1 MNRKITAVLM
11 FAVIIVAG
19 CAAGAG
25 GGGADRDVITEQR
38 IQASNANGVDQLI
51 EWEEPRWLSNSNAR
65 VYVDGE
71 EWGTIGVLTDIRLSD
86 VVEIR
91 YWAPQ
96 RANAQ
101 YGAGHSAGVIQI
113 TRR

>member
-11 FAVIIVAG
+11 FAIFIIAG
-19 CAAGAG
+19 CAAGA

-51 EWEEPRWLSNSNAR
+51 EWEEPRWLSNSSTR

-71 EWGTIGVLTDIRLSD
+71 EWGTLSVLPDIRLSD

-91 YWAPQ
+91 WWAPT